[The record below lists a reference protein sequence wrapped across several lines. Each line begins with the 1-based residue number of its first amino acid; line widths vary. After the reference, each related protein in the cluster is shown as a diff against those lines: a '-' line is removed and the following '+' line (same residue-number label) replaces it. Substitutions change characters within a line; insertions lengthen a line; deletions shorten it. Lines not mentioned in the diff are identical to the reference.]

1 MVIIYLYGHVHFWE
15 YYVTI
20 VLSNFASCN
29 YCIAI
34 AIAQKFDTINSIG
47 ECRTYEALMSKI
59 LINLL
64 HTDIKVLVGK
74 TLMNC

>member
-15 YYVTI
+15 YYVI
-20 VLSNFASCN
+20 SASDFASCN

-34 AIAQKFDTINSIG
+34 AIAQKFDTIHSIG
-47 ECRTYEALMSKI
+47 ECRTYEALMSKT

-64 HTDIKVLVGK
+64 HTDIKVLVGE